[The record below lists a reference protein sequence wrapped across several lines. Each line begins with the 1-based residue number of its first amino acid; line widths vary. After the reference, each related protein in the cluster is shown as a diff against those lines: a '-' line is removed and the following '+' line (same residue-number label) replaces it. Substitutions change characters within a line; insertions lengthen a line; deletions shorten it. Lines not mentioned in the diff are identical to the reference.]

1 MNSCP
6 WPPTTGQIFTSTDT
20 LGTKVSQALKAN
32 CGKAGHHGEAE
43 TGTVVTTVP
52 MATHV
57 GFNLA
62 PQADTCEMSWPEFRG
77 LGQKD
82 LSKQQIPG
90 GRRLLD
96 RGVGVA
102 VRRWCLCAVLCV
114 SRHQGRAPGRGI
126 WSGCWQVDVPQM
138 SPLRGWHLWL
148 AQHPSS
154 QGSIQVGT
162 QSPPQKAGSRLCSL
176 DVQCVEWGKSPQLS
190 PVHLRPA
197 FSVPS

>member
-1 MNSCP
+1 MVR
-6 WPPTTGQIFTSTDT
+6 
-20 LGTKVSQALKAN
+20 LRA
-32 CGKAGHHGEAE
+32 
-43 TGTVVTTVP
+43 GTVVTTVL

-62 PQADTCEMSWPEFRG
+62 PQVDTCEMSWPKFRG

-82 LSKQQIPG
+82 FSKQQIPG

-96 RGVGVA
+96 RG
-102 VRRWCLCAVLCV
+102 
-114 SRHQGRAPGRGI
+114 
-126 WSGCWQVDVPQM
+126 SGCGCEELVPLCRALCQ
-138 SPLRGWHLWL
+138 SPPGQGTRQRHMEWLLAGGCPTDEPFVGIGTCGW

-154 QGSIQVGT
+154 QVSIQVGT